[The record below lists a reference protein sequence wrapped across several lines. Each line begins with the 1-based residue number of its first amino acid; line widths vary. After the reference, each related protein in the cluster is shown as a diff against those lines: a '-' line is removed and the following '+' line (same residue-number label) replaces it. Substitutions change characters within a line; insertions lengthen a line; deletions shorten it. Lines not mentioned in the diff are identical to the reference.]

1 MKALIAVATV
11 SLVLAGALGSASADP
26 GKDESGK
33 GRYRDTGRAYSSEMP
48 RREARAFKQEF
59 DDGTCKYERKLEK
72 SGEYKEQTKCRA
84 PGRR

>member
-1 MKALIAVATV
+1 MKALIAVATL
-11 SLVLAGALGSASADP
+11 SLVLGGIGTASADP

-33 GRYRDTGRAYSSEMP
+33 GRYRDSGRAYSYEMP
-48 RREARAFKQEF
+48 RREARSFKQEF

-72 SGEYKEQTKCRA
+72 NGEYKEEMKCRA